1 MNDRIAGRNPVL
13 EALRSGREIDKIF
26 VKKGQPEGSLR
37 PLIKK
42 ARDRGIIISE
52 VDRKKLD
59 ELSGGENH
67 QGVVAFVSEIRYKT
81 IDDILNAAKE
91 RGEAPF
97 VVILDKITDPHNIG
111 AIIRTAECA
120 GAHGII
126 MPKRASAP
134 INEIVAKTSAGAVEY
149 ANICKVTNLSAAIDK
164 LKENGLWIT
173 GADMDGES
181 MYDIDFTGGVGLV
194 IGSEGEGISRLVRE
208 KCDFIASIPMK
219 GEVSS
224 LNASVAAGILMYE
237 VVRKNLK

>member
-1 MNDRIAGRNPVL
+1 MKDKIAGRNPVL
-13 EALRSGREIDKIF
+13 EALKSGREIDKIF
-26 VKKGQPEGSLR
+26 IKKGQPDGSLR
-37 PLIKK
+37 PLVKK

-52 VDRKKLD
+52 VDKKKLD

-67 QGVVAFVSEIRYKT
+67 QGVVAFVSEIKYKT
-81 IDDILNAAKE
+81 IDDILKIAE
-91 RGEAPF
+91 DRGESPF
-97 VVILDKITDPHNIG
+97 VIILDRITDPHNIG

-120 GAHGII
+120 GAHGVI

-149 ANICKVTNLSAAIDK
+149 ANICKVTNLASTIDT
-164 LKENGLWIT
+164 LKEKGLWIT
-173 GADMDGES
+173 GADMNGES

-237 VVRKNLK
+237 VVRRNLK

>member
-1 MNDRIAGRNPVL
+1 MKDKIAGRNPVL
-13 EALRSGREIDKIF
+13 EALKSGREIDKIF
-26 VKKGQPEGSLR
+26 IKKGQPDGSLR
-37 PLIKK
+37 PLVKK

-52 VDRKKLD
+52 VDKKKLD

-67 QGVVAFVSEIRYKT
+67 QGVVAFVSEIKYKT
-81 IDDILNAAKE
+81 IDDILKTAE
-91 RGEAPF
+91 DRGESPF
-97 VVILDKITDPHNIG
+97 VIILDRITDPHNIG

-120 GAHGII
+120 GAHGVI

-149 ANICKVTNLSAAIDK
+149 ANICKVTNLASAIDT
-164 LKENGLWIT
+164 LKEKGLWIT
-173 GADMDGES
+173 GADMNGES

>member
-1 MNDRIAGRNPVL
+1 MKDKIAGRNPVL
-13 EALRSGREIDKIF
+13 EALKSGREIDKIF
-26 VKKGQPEGSLR
+26 IKKGQPDGSLR
-37 PLIKK
+37 PLVKK

-52 VDRKKLD
+52 VDKKKLD

-67 QGVVAFVSEIRYKT
+67 QGVVAFVSEIKYKT
-81 IDDILNAAKE
+81 IDDILKTAE
-91 RGEAPF
+91 DRGESPF
-97 VVILDKITDPHNIG
+97 VIILDRITDPHNIG

-120 GAHGII
+120 GAHGVI

-149 ANICKVTNLSAAIDK
+149 ANICKVTNLASAIDT
-164 LKENGLWIT
+164 LKEKGLWIT
-173 GADMDGES
+173 GADMNGES

-219 GEVSS
+219 GVVSS

>member
-1 MNDRIAGRNPVL
+1 MKDKIAGRNPVL
-13 EALRSGREIDKIF
+13 EALKSGREIDKIF
-26 VKKGQPEGSLR
+26 IKKGQPDGSLR
-37 PLIKK
+37 PLVKK

-52 VDRKKLD
+52 VDKKKLD
-59 ELSGGENH
+59 ELSDGENH
-67 QGVVAFVSEIRYKT
+67 QGVVAFVSEIKYKT
-81 IDDILNAAKE
+81 IDDILKIAE
-91 RGEAPF
+91 DRGESPF
-97 VVILDKITDPHNIG
+97 VIILDRITDPHNIG

-120 GAHGII
+120 GAHGVI

-149 ANICKVTNLSAAIDK
+149 ANICKVTNLASTIDT
-164 LKENGLWIT
+164 LKEKGLWIT
-173 GADMDGES
+173 GADMNGES

-237 VVRKNLK
+237 VVRRNLK

>member
-59 ELSGGENH
+59 ELSDGENH

>member
-149 ANICKVTNLSAAIDK
+149 ANICKVTNLSTAIDK

>member
-1 MNDRIAGRNPVL
+1 MKDKIAGRNPVL
-13 EALRSGREIDKIF
+13 EALKSGREIDKIF
-26 VKKGQPEGSLR
+26 IKKGQPDGSLR
-37 PLIKK
+37 PLVKK

-52 VDRKKLD
+52 VDKKKLD

-67 QGVVAFVSEIRYKT
+67 QGVVAFVSEIKYKT
-81 IDDILNAAKE
+81 IDDILKTAE
-91 RGEAPF
+91 DRGESPF
-97 VVILDKITDPHNIG
+97 VIILDRITDPHNIG

-120 GAHGII
+120 GAHGVII
-126 MPKRASAP
+126 PKRASAP

-149 ANICKVTNLSAAIDK
+149 ANICKVTNLASAIDT
-164 LKENGLWIT
+164 LKEKGLWIT
-173 GADMDGES
+173 GADMNGES

>member
-1 MNDRIAGRNPVL
+1 MKDKIAGRNPVL
-13 EALRSGREIDKIF
+13 EALKSGREIDKIF
-26 VKKGQPEGSLR
+26 IKKGQPDGSLR
-37 PLIKK
+37 PLVKK

-52 VDRKKLD
+52 VDKKKLD

-67 QGVVAFVSEIRYKT
+67 QGVVAFVSEIKYKT
-81 IDDILNAAKE
+81 IDDILKIAE
-91 RGEAPF
+91 DRGESPF
-97 VVILDKITDPHNIG
+97 VIILDRITDPHNIG

-120 GAHGII
+120 GAHGVI

-149 ANICKVTNLSAAIDK
+149 ANICKVTNLASAIDT
-164 LKENGLWIT
+164 LKEKGLWIT
-173 GADMDGES
+173 GADMNGES

>member
-1 MNDRIAGRNPVL
+1 MKDKIAGRNPVL
-13 EALRSGREIDKIF
+13 EALKSGREIDKIF
-26 VKKGQPEGSLR
+26 IKKGQPDGSLR
-37 PLIKK
+37 PLVKK

-52 VDRKKLD
+52 VDKKKLD
-59 ELSGGENH
+59 ELSDGENH
-67 QGVVAFVSEIRYKT
+67 QGVVAFVSEIKYKT
-81 IDDILNAAKE
+81 IDDILKIAE
-91 RGEAPF
+91 DRGESPF
-97 VVILDKITDPHNIG
+97 VIILDRITDPHNIG

-120 GAHGII
+120 GAHGVI

-149 ANICKVTNLSAAIDK
+149 ANICKVTNLASTIDT
-164 LKENGLWIT
+164 LKEKGLWIT
-173 GADMDGES
+173 GADMNGES

>member
-1 MNDRIAGRNPVL
+1 MKDKIAGRNPVL
-13 EALRSGREIDKIF
+13 EALKSGREIDKIF
-26 VKKGQPEGSLR
+26 IKKGQPDGSLR
-37 PLIKK
+37 PLVKK

-52 VDRKKLD
+52 VDKKKLD

-67 QGVVAFVSEIRYKT
+67 QGVVAFVSEIKYKT
-81 IDDILNAAKE
+81 IDDILKIAE
-91 RGEAPF
+91 DRGESPF
-97 VVILDKITDPHNIG
+97 VIILDRITDPHNIG

-120 GAHGII
+120 GAHGVI

-149 ANICKVTNLSAAIDK
+149 ANICKVTNLASTIDT
-164 LKENGLWIT
+164 LKEKGLWIT
-173 GADMDGES
+173 GADMNGES

>member
-149 ANICKVTNLSAAIDK
+149 ANICKGTNLSAAIDK